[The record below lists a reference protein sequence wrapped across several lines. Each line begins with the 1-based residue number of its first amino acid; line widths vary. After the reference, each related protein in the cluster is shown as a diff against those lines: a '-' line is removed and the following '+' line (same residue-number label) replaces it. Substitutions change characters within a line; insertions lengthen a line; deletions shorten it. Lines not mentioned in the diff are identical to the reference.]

1 VSDIQ
6 RCIYDDR
13 SPIVSVTDAHISV
26 SVTVPDTSQVTA
38 EDVRPCRLAPRFR
51 DAEHW
56 SQGSA
61 EVHRMSAGHPLE
73 GEDMPKVSKA
83 TASSH
88 QPIPGVLDAYSH
100 EIDGWTI
107 SMETHLTDLDAAFLF
122 KGAPDD
128 QCQAPHMGYV
138 LKGKY
143 GMRIA
148 EGVEEVFE
156 AGDAFFIGPGHT
168 PIIFAGCEIVY
179 FTRTEEANREL
190 PVVMA
195 NLMKYLEEQGM
206 EVPAAPQ
213 PSPQLGEG

>member
-1 VSDIQ
+1 
-6 RCIYDDR
+6 
-13 SPIVSVTDAHISV
+13 
-26 SVTVPDTSQVTA
+26 
-38 EDVRPCRLAPRFR
+38 
-51 DAEHW
+51 
-56 SQGSA
+56 
-61 EVHRMSAGHPLE
+61 
-73 GEDMPKVSKA
+73 MPKVSRA

-107 SMETHLTDLDAAFLF
+107 SMETHLSDLDAAFLF
-122 KGAPDD
+122 KGGPND

-190 PVVMA
+190 PVAMA

-206 EVPAAPQ
+206 EVPAASQ
-213 PSPQLGEG
+213 PSPQLGKD

>member
-1 VSDIQ
+1 
-6 RCIYDDR
+6 
-13 SPIVSVTDAHISV
+13 
-26 SVTVPDTSQVTA
+26 
-38 EDVRPCRLAPRFR
+38 
-51 DAEHW
+51 
-56 SQGSA
+56 
-61 EVHRMSAGHPLE
+61 
-73 GEDMPKVSKA
+73 MPKVSKA
-83 TASSH
+83 TASAH
-88 QPIPGVLDAYSH
+88 QPVPGVLDAYSH

-107 SMETHLTDLDAAFLF
+107 SMETHLNDLDAAFLF
-122 KGAPDD
+122 KGAPND

-190 PVVMA
+190 PVAMA

-206 EVPAAPQ
+206 EVPAASQ
-213 PSPQLGEG
+213 PSPQLGKD